1 MSVIRFVKRDSP
13 TDAPAS
19 AFRRGPSAR
28 LWYWTAGSGLAL
40 VALATMH
47 IIAQHFI
54 VHQTGG
60 LRTYAE
66 VLSYIANPIIFV
78 LETGFVLAVTVHA
91 MLGIR
96 GILHDLDLR
105 AKTKQRVDVALWALG
120 TLTVAYSLVLLI
132 TLASRAP

>member
-1 MSVIRFVKRDSP
+1 MSVIELAQREP
-13 TDAPAS
+13 PADTP
-19 AFRRGPSAR
+19 AVYRRGRSAR
-28 LWYWTAGSGLAL
+28 VWYWTAGSGLAL

-78 LETGFVLAVTVHA
+78 LEAGFLIAVTVHA

-105 AKTKQRVDVALWALG
+105 ATAKQRIDVALWVVG
-120 TLTVAYSLVLLI
+120 TVTVAYGLVLLI
-132 TLASRAP
+132 VLASRAP

>member
-1 MSVIRFVKRDSP
+1 MSVIPLPKGDSP
-13 TDAPAS
+13 TDSPAS
-19 AFRRGPSAR
+19 AYRRGRSAR
-28 LWYWTAGSGLAL
+28 VWYWTAGSGLAL

-60 LRTYAE
+60 LRTYSE

-78 LETGFVLAVTVHA
+78 LETGFLLAVTVHG

-96 GILHDLDLR
+96 GILHDLDLGAM
-105 AKTKQRVDVALWALG
+105 AKRRIDVALWVVG
-120 TLTVAYSLVLLI
+120 TLTVAYGLVLLI
-132 TLASRAP
+132 ILASRAP

>member
-1 MSVIRFVKRDSP
+1 MSVIPLTKRDSS

-19 AFRRGPSAR
+19 AYRRGRSAR
-28 LWYWTAGSGLAL
+28 VWYWTAGSGLAL

-47 IIAQHFI
+47 VIAQHFI

-60 LRTYAE
+60 LRTYDE

-78 LETGFVLAVTVHA
+78 LETGFLLAVTVHA

-105 AKTKQRVDVALWALG
+105 ATTKQRIDVALWVVG